1 MRAGLDRLRG
11 LHFAYEQLVARRGAR
26 GMDDAQSGAG
36 IALRV
41 QIDHKDSEPLKSER
55 RRKVHRGR
63 RLADATLLVRDGDHA
78 AERRLRQRHRMR
90 MKHLARSMRGRPDG
104 GLLRGDR
111 RVGGGEIVVVVDDLI
126 RTRTRVLLRC
136 FT

>member
-1 MRAGLDRLRG
+1 M
-11 LHFAYEQLVARRGAR
+11 
-26 GMDDAQSGAG
+26 
-36 IALRV
+36 
-41 QIDHKDSEPLKSER
+41 KSER

-78 AERRLRQRHRMR
+78 AERRLRQRHRMG

-111 RVGGGEIVVVVDDLI
+111 RVGGGEIVVSLTI
-126 RTRTRVLLRC
+126 
-136 FT
+136 